1 MRISDWSSDVCSS
14 DLEQGGGIDQV
25 VDGLDQKLVMR
36 GGVNGL
42 VEVVVRF
49 DRVRAI
55 LAVLQ
60 YGAHI
65 VDFDVVGMLGGKAC
79 RAAFKYFAQRVD
91 RKSTRLNSSH

>member
-1 MRISDWSSDVCSS
+1 MCQRA
-14 DLEQGGGIDQV
+14 LAEQGGGIDQV

-65 VDFDVVGMLGGKAC
+65 VDFDVVGMLDGKAG
-79 RAAFKYFAQRVD
+79 RAAFKYRSEERSVG
-91 RKSTRLNSSH
+91 KECVSTCSSGWSL